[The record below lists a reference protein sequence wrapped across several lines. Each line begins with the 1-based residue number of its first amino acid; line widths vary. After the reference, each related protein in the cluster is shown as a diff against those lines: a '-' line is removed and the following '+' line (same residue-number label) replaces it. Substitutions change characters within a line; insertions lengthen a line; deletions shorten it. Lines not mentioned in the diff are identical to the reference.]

1 MVPRILKPL
10 CQGTG
15 AAATGEKILI
25 SRISIVHLLMMNSMT
40 LVAWLVSGKPLHV
53 KEFQKTLLTL
63 SQIPGKEAHSLI
75 MSQPGENRLA
85 GVLNK
90 KLILFRN
97 L

>member
-40 LVAWLVSGKPLHV
+40 LVA
-53 KEFQKTLLTL
+53 
-63 SQIPGKEAHSLI
+63 
-75 MSQPGENRLA
+75 
-85 GVLNK
+85 
-90 KLILFRN
+90 
-97 L
+97 

>member
-25 SRISIVHLLMMNSMT
+25 SRISIVHLLMMNSLT
-40 LVAWLVSGKPLHV
+40 LVAWLVSEKPFHV
-53 KEFQKTLLTL
+53 KEFQKTLLIL
-63 SQIPGKEAHSLI
+63 LHVPGKKAHSLI
-75 MSQPGENRLA
+75 MSQPGENGLA
-85 GVLNK
+85 SVLNK